1 MKKDK
6 LKKEFH
12 YFVLTDYE
20 REEEYLRTMHKK
32 GYKFKKVS
40 LPGIYYF
47 EESKP
52 EDVIYKLDFNPQSKE
67 KRQEYL
73 QIYQDYGWEY
83 LQDMNEYSYFRKKAC
98 EGEHEKDL
106 EIFSDEESKMEM
118 LKNIFLKRMLPI
130 LCIFLLC
137 IIPPFVK
144 LIHELVHCQI
154 QGGLEVGLL
163 SLLTILVVVYFYVIG
178 RCGIGFWR
186 LRKKYNRE

>member
-20 REEEYLRTMHKK
+20 REEEYLRSMHKK

-47 EESKP
+47 EECKP

-67 KRQEYL
+67 ERQGYL
-73 QIYQDYGWEY
+73 QMYQDYGWEY
-83 LQDMNEYSYFRKKAC
+83 LQDLNEYSYFRKKVS

-137 IIPPFVK
+137 IIPQILRLFYG
-144 LIHELVHCQI
+144 EI
-154 QGGLEVGLL
+154 QGEWEIGF
-163 SLLTILVVVYFYVIG
+163 SCFWILMFALYVWIIG

>member
-106 EIFSDEESKMEM
+106 EMPEKISNLRLQKNYFYGKIVVSVYAFEEEESE
-118 LKNIFLKRMLPI
+118 
-130 LCIFLLC
+130 
-137 IIPPFVK
+137 
-144 LIHELVHCQI
+144 
-154 QGGLEVGLL
+154 
-163 SLLTILVVVYFYVIG
+163 
-178 RCGIGFWR
+178 
-186 LRKKYNRE
+186 